1 MSDRLARRYERL
13 LEAYPESY
21 RAERGQEILG
31 TLLEGAKPGQR
42 WPSAREAVALVRGG
56 LWTRLAHSS
65 PSFRAW
71 WYGVLYLAVLLTLFP
86 KVYVQSGNVARIEM
100 ELTGEVRLLPVGVNW
115 GWLAVTA
122 VVLLAVLLRAYR
134 IALGVAAVL
143 AVLETVV
150 LGFVSS
156 PTDGG
161 TAIAV
166 NAVDLALLL
175 ALLTALAWIPAPG
188 DIRRPRAWIAL
199 ALAVAFAAPPGLP
212 FLLDLMY
219 RWNVVFAFAIMASLL
234 LGLYDVRVPAAVALY
249 LLGTGALSVTMDA
262 ASGGDGSLVTLV
274 STLVSATLL
283 AGASLVAQ
291 RMVVRL

>member
-13 LEAYPESY
+13 LEAYPEAY

-31 TLLEGAKPGQR
+31 TLLEGAEPGQR
-42 WPSAREAVALVRGG
+42 WPSAREAVGLVRGG
-56 LWTRLAHSS
+56 VWTRLADSS

-86 KVYVQSGNVARIEM
+86 KVYVRSGDIARIEM
-100 ELTGEVRLLPVGVNW
+100 ELTGEVRLVPVGVPW
-115 GWLAVTA
+115 VWLAFTA
-122 VVLLAVLLRAYR
+122 LVLLAVLLRAYR
-134 IALGVAAVL
+134 IALAVAAVL
-143 AVLETVV
+143 ALLETVV
-150 LGFVSS
+150 LGFLSA

-161 TAIAV
+161 QAIAV

-188 DIRRPRAWIAL
+188 NVRPPRAWIAL

-219 RWNVVFAFAIMASLL
+219 SWNIVFAFAIMASLL
-234 LGLYDVRVPAAVALY
+234 LGLYDHRVPAAVALY
-249 LLGTGALSVTMDA
+249 LLGTGALTVTMDA
-262 ASGGDGSLVTLV
+262 ASGGGGSVLPLV
-274 STLVSATLL
+274 STLVIAPLL

-291 RMVVRL
+291 RVVVRL

>member
-13 LEAYPESY
+13 LEAYPEAY

-31 TLLEGAKPGQR
+31 TLLEGAKTGQR
-42 WPSAREAVALVRGG
+42 WPSVREAVGLVRGG
-56 LWTRLAHSS
+56 VWTRLADSS
-65 PSFRAW
+65 PSLRTW

-86 KVYVQSGNVARIEM
+86 KVYVQSGNIARVEI
-100 ELTGEVRLLPVGVNW
+100 ELTGQVRLLPVGVNW
-115 GWLAVTA
+115 FWLAVTA

-150 LGFVSS
+150 LGFLSS

-161 TAIAV
+161 DAIAV
-166 NAVDLALLL
+166 NAVELALLL
-175 ALLTALAWIPAPG
+175 VLLAALAWIAAPG
-188 DIRRPRAWIAL
+188 DIRPPRAWIAL
-199 ALAVAFAAPPGLP
+199 ALTVAFAAPPGLP

-219 RWNVVFAFAIMASLL
+219 RWNVVFAFAIIASLL

-249 LLGTGALSVTMDA
+249 LLGTGALTVTMDA
-262 ASGGDGSLVTLV
+262 ARGGDGSLMTLV

-291 RMVVRL
+291 RLVVRL